1 MPQAL
6 KWKKKG
12 ALFFHID
19 SGKLETTLTLTF
31 DQTRLYY
38 TSFTEAFNIPVV
50 MSYSP
55 LFCGSAC
62 CHGYLFMKHSR
73 SALIRTEPRDQAG
86 KKNLT
91 KLVSNNSYQ

>member
-38 TSFTEAFNIPVV
+38 TSFTETFNIPVV
-50 MSYSP
+50 MSQLWILLS
-55 LFCGSAC
+55 FVAQ
-62 CHGYLFMKHSR
+62 
-73 SALIRTEPRDQAG
+73 LIVMAIF
-86 KKNLT
+86 L
-91 KLVSNNSYQ
+91 

>member
-38 TSFTEAFNIPVV
+38 TSFTETFNIPVV
-50 MSYSP
+50 MSQLWILLS
-55 LFCGSAC
+55 FVA
-62 CHGYLFMKHSR
+62 
-73 SALIRTEPRDQAG
+73 Q
-86 KKNLT
+86 
-91 KLVSNNSYQ
+91 LVVMAIFL